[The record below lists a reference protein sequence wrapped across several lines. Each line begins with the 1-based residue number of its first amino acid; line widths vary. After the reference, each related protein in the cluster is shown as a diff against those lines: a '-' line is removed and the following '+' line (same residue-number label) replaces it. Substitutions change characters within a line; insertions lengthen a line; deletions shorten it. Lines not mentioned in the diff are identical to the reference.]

1 MAGKVS
7 FCFGAF
13 SWSQGP
19 KRLSYASDDRVPAEA
34 TSRRGEG
41 LPPLA
46 LGRLLGGLFR
56 AAARLLATS
65 ALLSHGA

>member
-19 KRLSYASDDRVPAEA
+19 KRLSYASDNRLPAEPRA
-34 TSRRGEG
+34 GGEE
-41 LPPLA
+41 LPLA
-46 LGRLLGGLFR
+46 FGRLLGGLLR